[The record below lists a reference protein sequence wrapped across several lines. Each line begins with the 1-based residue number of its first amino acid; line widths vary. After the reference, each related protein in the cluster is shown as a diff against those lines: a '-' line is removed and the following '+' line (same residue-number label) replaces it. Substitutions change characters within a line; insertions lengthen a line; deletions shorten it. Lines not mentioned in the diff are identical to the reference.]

1 MLYNDDETRKN
12 EEKFQEDLKLLRSFT
27 EEDIKKLHTI
37 VLDLQ
42 VEVNRLTAKKE
53 FTPEEMALF
62 IRITDTVKTTLENTN
77 RLKRISEESIYRQAN
92 IYYYHVKKLAEEGN
106 EEARKV
112 YEQLRPSYQATLISK
127 AEEN

>member
-1 MLYNDDETRKN
+1 LQ
-12 EEKFQEDLKLLRSFT
+12 EEINK
-27 EEDIKKLHTI
+27 
-37 VLDLQ
+37 
-42 VEVNRLTAKKE
+42 LTAKKE
-53 FTPEEMALF
+53 LTPEEMALF
-62 IRITDTVKTTLENTN
+62 IRIVDTVKTTLENTN
-77 RLKRISEESIYRQAN
+77 RLKSISEESIYRQAN